1 MATISSLGIGSG
13 LDSESIVTKLVAL
26 EKAPLATLQTRAKME
41 SAQIS
46 EFAKVKSQVSALA
59 DAAAAMTTSAAWSG
73 RNASSSNLNAAAIT
87 VTASATP
94 TSFTLD
100 VDALAKQQS
109 VTSGGVATGA
119 YVGAGTM
126 TLRLGSWTGTTAST
140 AADAA
145 AAAAASAAS
154 VAASAASVAQSAFV
168 GGSPEAATYDSA
180 NTAWLAAVAANTPVV
195 TDQQAEDDALAAKT
209 AAFSA
214 LSGPDL
220 TRLATR
226 DSTASTRDSTAAAL
240 VSANNAAAAARPT
253 FSPSGSSSDV
263 AITVTATDTV
273 ATLAAK
279 INSANAGVVATT
291 FNDGAQDRLL
301 LRSKDTG
308 VAAGF
313 RVQTSEL
320 DGTNTD
326 ATGLSRFAYDPAA
339 GAFGAAAV
347 GNAVQSG
354 ENAKARING
363 LAVTSGSNT
372 LAGNIP
378 GVTISLLATTTT
390 NYNNVGGAE
399 ARATVTMSISEDV
412 TVAVKNVN
420 SFIAAYNALAT
431 NLAELTKYDEATKT
445 PGLFQGDASM
455 LGIQSV
461 LRNMAGS
468 VSSGSSYARLSDVG
482 IERQLDGTLSLNTA
496 RFSTAANNGSEL
508 QKLFTTNNNN
518 TLTDGFALKFKNF
531 AAGALTTGGSVI
543 NKAQALQKKLDLN
556 GVEQTRVNDRA
567 AAVETR
573 LRKQY
578 SALDAKMASLNALN
592 AYVAQQ
598 VTTWNQSKN

>member
-26 EKAPLATLQTRAKME
+26 EKAPLATLQTRAKLE

-73 RNASSSNLNAAAIT
+73 RNASSSNGNAAAIS
-87 VTASATP
+87 VTSSATP

-109 VTSGGVATGA
+109 ITSGGVTTGA

-126 TLRLGSWTGTTAST
+126 TLRLGSWSGTTAST

-145 AAAAASAAS
+145 AAAAAT
-154 VAASAASVAQSAFV
+154 AASAAQSAFV
-168 GGSPEAATYDSA
+168 GGSAEAATYESA
-180 NTAWLAAVAANTPVV
+180 NNAWLAAVAANTPVV
-195 TDQQAEDDALAAKT
+195 TDQQAEDDALLLKNAAYG
-209 AAFSA
+209 A
-214 LSGPDL
+214 LSAGDL
-220 TRLATR
+220 TRLGTR
-226 DSTASTRDSTAAAL
+226 DGTAATL
-240 VSANNAAAAARPT
+240 VTANNTAAAARPT
-253 FSPSGSSSDV
+253 FSPSGSSSDI

-313 RVQTSEL
+313 RVLTSEL
-320 DGTNTD
+320 DGTNID
-326 ATGLSRFAYDPAA
+326 ATGLSRFAYNPAA
-339 GAFGAAAV
+339 GAYGAAAV
-347 GNAVQSG
+347 GNTVQSG
-354 ENAKARING
+354 EDAKARING

-372 LAGNIP
+372 LASNIP

-390 NYNNVGGAE
+390 NYNNVGGTE
-399 ARATVTMSISEDV
+399 TKATVTMSVSEDV
-412 TVAVKNVN
+412 TVSVKNVN
-420 SFIAAYNALAT
+420 NFITAYNALAT

-468 VSSGSSYARLSDVG
+468 MSSGSSYARLADVG
-482 IERQLDGTLSLNTA
+482 IERQLDGTLSLNTT
-496 RFSTAANNGSEL
+496 RFSAAANNGTEL
-508 QKLFTTNNNN
+508 QKLFITNNSN

-531 AAGALTTGGSVI
+531 ASGALASGGSVVT
-543 NKAQALQKKLDLN
+543 KAEALQKKLDLN

-567 AAVETR
+567 AAVEVR